1 MTHRLPAAALA
12 AALALSACA
21 SPGGRPPPTRA
32 SLLSDSPVPPDRGCT
47 ISAFPAELP
56 SADLLVDSAA
66 LARDAAA
73 LWRASGAPPGHAL
86 VALRYDLFGL
96 NVRRDVIEHRLPP
109 ALADSLQKLV
119 FAHRRTVGRERREW
133 GVRLRLD
140 LTAEP
145 ELRVGRSQ
153 SCRARLAHGM
163 ADGDTRLGAG
173 RGWAPAA
180 AFRGVAAGA
189 ARVTVRVSL
198 DARGH
203 VVDARVEGANRRIS
217 EQQVL
222 SYVRSLLF
230 EPATE
235 DGHPVAGETVV
246 SFLTR

>member
-21 SPGGRPPPTRA
+21 SAGGRQPPTRA
-32 SLLSDSPVPPDRGCT
+32 ALLSESPVPPDRGCT
-47 ISAFPAELP
+47 IAALPADLP

-86 VALRYDLFGL
+86 VALRFDVFGL
-96 NVRRDVIEHRLPP
+96 NVRREVIEHRLPP

-119 FAHRRTVGRERREW
+119 FAHRRTVGKERREW

-140 LTAEP
+140 LDEQP

-153 SCRARLAHGM
+153 DCRARLAHGM
-163 ADGDTRLGAG
+163 DPRDTRLGAG
-173 RGWAPAA
+173 SGWAPSAGFSNA
-180 AFRGVAAGA
+180 GGV

-198 DARGH
+198 DPRGH
-203 VVDARVEGANRRIS
+203 VVDARVERASRSIS
-217 EQQVL
+217 EHQVL

-230 EPATE
+230 EPATQ
-235 DGHPVAGETVV
+235 DGHPVSGETVV
-246 SFLTR
+246 SFVTR